1 MCYIDLINNFWRED
15 EQWVFSCNET
25 RLYFYLLHLANKLFW
40 EKEWIEQ
47 SNERIIA
54 NVVLS
59 EGALRTAREKLK
71 EALLIDFIIGGHG
84 YRVKTRY
91 KILLPKHN
99 ANRQPKTSSSPKP
112 IYNNTNTKNNNS
124 NERFSKRE
132 FVASGSDFDE

>member
-15 EQWVFSCNET
+15 EQWGFSCNET
-25 RLYFYLLHLANKLFW
+25 RLYFYLLHLANRLFW

-47 SNERIIA
+47 SNERIMA
-54 NVVLS
+54 NVGIS

-71 EALLIDFIIGGHG
+71 EASLIDFIIGGRG
-84 YRVKTRY
+84 YRVKSRY
-91 KILLPKHN
+91 HILLPKPN
-99 ANRQPKTSSSPKP
+99 TNRQPKSTPSSKP
-112 IYNNTNTKNNNS
+112 LYNNTKTKNNNS

>member
-25 RLYFYLLHLANKLFW
+25 RFYFYLLHLANRLFW

-54 NVVLS
+54 NVGIS
-59 EGALRTAREKLK
+59 EGALRTARERLK
-71 EALLIDFIIGGHG
+71 EAMLIDFIIGGHG

-91 KILLPKHN
+91 KILPPKPHT
-99 ANRQPKTSSSPKP
+99 NRQPKSVPNSKP
-112 IYNNTNTKNNNS
+112 IYNNTNTKKNNS

>member
-15 EQWVFSCNET
+15 EQRVFSCSET

-47 SNERIIA
+47 SNGRIIA
-54 NVVLS
+54 NVGIS
-59 EGALRTAREKLK
+59 ESALRTARERLK
-71 EALLIDFIIGGHG
+71 EAMLINFIIGGHG

-99 ANRQPKTSSSPKP
+99 ANRQPKTTPNSKP
-112 IYNNTNTKNNNS
+112 IYNNTKTKNNNS

>member
-25 RLYFYLLHLANKLFW
+25 RLYFYLLHLANRLFW

-54 NVVLS
+54 NVGIS

-91 KILLPKHN
+91 KILLPKPN
-99 ANRQPKTSSSPKP
+99 TNRQPKSIPNSKP